1 MRLVSDGD
9 PALFALHVLE
19 QCREY
24 AWHQPVNEW
33 IWNGRRAFL
42 NFAFA
47 RSRHTPAWIGIE
59 ITMLNGMPYEAVFA
73 KCMTRQKNLTS
84 IGLRNFYPE
93 GQMNFRVPAI
103 VTAAAIAS
111 ATATYASN
119 IVYVLDASNSMWGQ
133 IEGTAKIQI
142 AKSALRGMVGDIDES
157 VDISLVAYGHRSAGD
172 CGDIEVMAGLGQADK
187 AQLLAQLDGLQPK
200 GKTPISAA
208 LVTAGNVFPT
218 NDAVNQIVLIS
229 DGIETCEGDPCQ
241 TAQKLAMAG
250 AETRVHAIG
259 FDVDASARAQLECIA
274 KAGKGVYLDASN
286 ASGLN
291 DALAEVTRVAATVV
305 APPPPPPAP
314 EPVVPQR
321 VSAFLDEF
329 EPDMAEEWT
338 VNNPNPDGFIAEGG
352 NLLMLSS
359 SVGGFPSND
368 TENFMTL
375 PGVLPDGDWD
385 ATMTFAGEFKT
396 GRDSLWFGLWKDQ
409 DNFLGAQFWRNRS
422 RTNTCSAIGLSLVKH
437 ANGEQTKFDVPI
449 MGDFGC
455 GGPGFDEEDA
465 FFDRLTVETSTLT
478 LHKRGRSY
486 HATLAVGSP
495 DADNY
500 IERTTDKL
508 TSLRSPGEIAL
519 SLGNWTADGAQGE
532 SLIFVDKVEIVSVSE

>member
-1 MRLVSDGD
+1 MKVRV
-9 PALFALHVLE
+9 
-19 QCREY
+19 
-24 AWHQPVNEW
+24 PVFVT
-33 IWNGRRAFL
+33 A
-42 NFAFA
+42 
-47 RSRHTPAWIGIE
+47 T
-59 ITMLNGMPYEAVFA
+59 VFA
-73 KCMTRQKNLTS
+73 
-84 IGLRNFYPE
+84 G
-93 GQMNFRVPAI
+93 A
-103 VTAAAIAS
+103 TAA
-111 ATATYASN
+111 YASN

-142 AKSALRGMVGDIDES
+142 AKDALRGMVGGIDDE
-157 VDISLVAYGHRSAGD
+157 VDISLVAYGHRSEGD

-208 LVTAGNVFPT
+208 LVEAGKVFPT
-218 NDAVNQIVLIS
+218 NDAINQIVLIS
-229 DGIETCEGDPCQ
+229 DGIETCEGDPCE
-241 TAQKLAMAG
+241 TARKLAMAG

-259 FDVDASARAQLECIA
+259 FDVDASAREQLECIA
-274 KAGKGVYLDASN
+274 KAGEGVYLDASN

-305 APPPPPPAP
+305 TPAPPPPAPAP

-329 EPDMAEEWT
+329 EPDMAAEWT

-352 NLLMLSS
+352 NLLILSS
-359 SVGGFPSND
+359 SVGGFPAAD

-396 GRDSLWFGLWKDQ
+396 GRDSLWFGLWSDK
-409 DNFLGAQFWRNRS
+409 DNFLGAQFWRNQGN
-422 RTNTCSAIGLSLVKH
+422 TNRCSSIGLSLVKH
-437 ANGEQTKFDVPI
+437 ASGEQTKFDLPI

-455 GGPGFDEEDA
+455 GGPSFDEEAA
-465 FFDRLTVETSTLT
+465 FFDRIATETSTLT

-486 HATLAVGSP
+486 HATLTVGSP
-495 DADNY
+495 DNDNY
-500 IERTTDKL
+500 LERTTDKL
-508 TSLRSPGEIAL
+508 TSLRSPGEIAM
-519 SLGNWTADGAQGE
+519 SISTWTADGAQGE
-532 SLIFVDKVEIVSVSE
+532 ALIFVDKVEIDSVTE

>member
-1 MRLVSDGD
+1 
-9 PALFALHVLE
+9 
-19 QCREY
+19 
-24 AWHQPVNEW
+24 
-33 IWNGRRAFL
+33 
-42 NFAFA
+42 
-47 RSRHTPAWIGIE
+47 
-59 ITMLNGMPYEAVFA
+59 
-73 KCMTRQKNLTS
+73 
-84 IGLRNFYPE
+84 
-93 GQMNFRVPAI
+93 MNFRVPFI
-103 VTAAAIAS
+103 FTAAAIAS
-111 ATATYASN
+111 ATAAYASN

-142 AKSALRGMVGDIDES
+142 AKNALRGMVDDIDDS
-157 VDISLVAYGHRSAGD
+157 VDISLVAYGHRSEGD
-172 CGDIEVMAGLGQADK
+172 CSDIEVMAGLGQADK

-208 LVTAGNVFPT
+208 LVTAGSVFPT
-218 NDAVNQIVLIS
+218 NDAINQIVLIS

-259 FDVDASARAQLECIA
+259 FDVDASAREQLECIA

-286 ASGLN
+286 ASSLN
-291 DALAEVTRVAATVV
+291 GALAEVTRVAATVV
-305 APPPPPPAP
+305 APSQPPVP
-314 EPVVPQR
+314 EPVVPQL

-329 EPDMAEEWT
+329 EPDMAKEWT
-338 VNNPNPDGFIAEGG
+338 VKNPNPDGFIAEGG

-375 PGVLPDGDWD
+375 PGVLPNGDWD

-422 RTNTCSAIGLSLVKH
+422 RTNTCSAIGLNLVKR
-437 ANGEQTKFDVPI
+437 ANGEETKFEVPI

-455 GGPGFDEEDA
+455 GGPDFATEDT
-465 FFDRLTVETSTLT
+465 FFNRLAVETSTLT

-495 DADNY
+495 DRDNY

-508 TSLRSPGEIAL
+508 TSLRSPGEIAM
-519 SLGNWTADGAQGE
+519 SISNWTDEGAQGE
-532 SLIFVDKVEIVSVSE
+532 ALIFVDKVEIVSVSK